1 MCNVQEVKPN
11 RPYSLPG
18 YTYDANHPFHL
29 HGNAFRVI
37 GMERLN
43 SSVDLEQVQE
53 LDRQGKLKRRLLRA
67 PKKDTVTV
75 PDGGY
80 TIIRFVADNPGY
92 WLFHCHIEFHAE
104 IGMALVFKVGSHDEM
119 APVPPNFPTCYDYI
133 PSNLPGRATST
144 HSMGFLLL
152 AALVTSLTLLQF
164 LS

>member
-1 MCNVQEVKPN
+1 MKMHCFLK
-11 RPYSLPG
+11 RTTIILSG

-43 SSVDLEQVQE
+43 SSVNLEQIQE
-53 LDRQGKLKRRLLRA
+53 LDNQGKLKRRLLRA
-67 PKKDTVTV
+67 PIKDTVTV

-104 IGMALVFKVGSHDEM
+104 IGMALVFKVGTHDEM
-119 APVPPNFPTCYDYI
+119 APVPRNFPTCYDYI
-133 PSNLPGRATST
+133 PANFPGHAMRTTGANSLLFFVI
-144 HSMGFLLL
+144 SIFLV
-152 AALVTSLTLLQF
+152 ASL
-164 LS
+164 